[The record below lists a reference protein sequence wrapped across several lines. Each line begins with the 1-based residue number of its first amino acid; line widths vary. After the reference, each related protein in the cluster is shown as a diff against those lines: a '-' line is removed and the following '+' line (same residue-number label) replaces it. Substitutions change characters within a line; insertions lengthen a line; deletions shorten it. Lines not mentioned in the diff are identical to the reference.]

1 MPKVR
6 VSSDRFASLL
16 TNRNMTPA
24 DVAERAKTN
33 VRPDALAATDLDVE
47 LADVLALAKLFKRP
61 WSYLLIDE
69 PEQFPSAGSDNRTFD
84 NQKTGLSSDLLAELQ
99 AADFML
105 ETAAELF
112 PDSAYRVP
120 SVAAGGQPPAS
131 ELASATRDF
140 LGVSVDD
147 QLAVKDEFAA
157 LRMWVAA
164 IHATGVYVAQRR
176 LRDDT
181 IRAFSK
187 VVGKQAV
194 IVVDTG
200 DTAYA
205 RIFSALHEYCHLTL
219 RSAGICDLDDHSAV
233 ERYCNAVAAGVLLPG
248 ELLDQVVARRYFAGN
263 PEAADDALKSFSRQL
278 HVSQAALLIR
288 LRDHGAIAQDVYEAM
303 ELRRASRRGG
313 GKRSG
318 GQYYAPAINKVGRL
332 YAHRVID
339 ALAEGVIDRQDAS
352 ALLGVGEHLM
362 PTYLGELAKGD

>member
-1 MPKVR
+1 
-6 VSSDRFASLL
+6 
-16 TNRNMTPA
+16 MTTA
-24 DVAERAKTN
+24 DAAERAKTD
-33 VRPDALAATDLDVE
+33 VRPDELATTDLDVD
-47 LADVLALAKLFKRP
+47 LADLLALAKLFKRP
-61 WSYLLIDE
+61 WPYLLIDE

-84 NQKTGLSSDLLAELQ
+84 NQKTSLSPDLLAELQ

-112 PDSAYRVP
+112 PGSSYRVP
-120 SVAAGGQPPAS
+120 SVAAGRRPPVS
-131 ELASATRDF
+131 ELASTTRDF
-140 LGVSVDD
+140 LGISVDD
-147 QLAVKDEFAA
+147 QLAAKDEFAA

-164 IHATGVYVAQRR
+164 IHASGVYVAQRR

-187 VVGKQAV
+187 AVGEQAV

-233 ERYCNAVAAGVLLPG
+233 ERYCNAVAAEVLVPG
-248 ELLDQVVARRYFAGN
+248 ELLARVVTRGDFAGT
-263 PEAADDALKSFSRQL
+263 PEVADGALRSFSRQL

-288 LRDHGAIAQDVYEAM
+288 LRDHGAITQDVYEVM
-303 ELRRASRRGG
+303 ELRRASRRSG

-332 YAHRVID
+332 YAHRVVD
-339 ALAEGVIDRQDAS
+339 ALTEGVIDRQDAS

-362 PTYLGELAKGD
+362 PRYLGELAKGV